1 MPLDVYRDWLK
12 ITETARPLNHY
23 QLLRLKL
30 FEDNPA
36 KVRDHYRAM
45 NVHVRKFAAGEYAKQ
60 SQDLLNELAKAML
73 CLTDSQRKSEYD
85 VTLGRKD
92 AKAGAKGRT
101 FEQILLAT
109 KVVDEA
115 GLAKARNFAKAVGV
129 EVRDALVQT
138 KLARYDEVLPA
149 YAESIGLPYLDLDDV
164 PLNPKLIAA
173 VPPMIARQHSCVP
186 VLVDGKELLMASPNP
201 LDPNVE
207 EELRLRFNMPV
218 RTVLCSPKNIN
229 NVIAKHVPRDASA
242 EPAPAPVETAPA
254 AAPAPAAPAAPAAA
268 PAAKRSGPMTEEEK
282 KQRRDVAIIATFGT
296 GIVITNA
303 LIWGLGWKTI
313 GSVFL
318 AGIIGFMIGAIA
330 GAVAWKVRSR

>member
-23 QLLRLKL
+23 QLLRLKM

-36 KVRDHYRAM
+36 KVREHYRAM
-45 NVHVRKFAAGEYAKQ
+45 NTHVRKFAAGEYAKQ

-101 FEQILLAT
+101 FEQILLANH
-109 KVVDEA
+109 VVDQA
-115 GLAKARNFAKAVGV
+115 ALDKARNFAKAIGV
-129 EVRDALVQT
+129 EVRDALVQA
-138 KLARYDEVLPA
+138 KAARYEEVLPA

-164 PLNPKLIAA
+164 PLNPQLIAA

-207 EELRLRFNMPV
+207 EELRLRFSMPV

-229 NVIAKHVPRDASA
+229 NVIAKHIPRDATT
-242 EPAPAPVETAPA
+242 EPMPAPVAQAAAPA
-254 AAPAPAAPAAPAAA
+254 AAAAQPATAAA
-268 PAAKRSGPMTEEEK
+268 PAAKPTGPMTDEEK
-282 KQRRDVAIIATFGT
+282 KQRRDLSIIAMMGT
-296 GIVITNA
+296 GMVLTNV
-303 LIWGLGWKTI
+303 LYWGLGRGVI
-313 GSVFL
+313 LSALVSIL
-318 AGIIGFMIGAIA
+318 V
-330 GAVAWKVRSR
+330 GAVVGGITWKMKSR